1 MPIILNFLL
10 NVSDITGLKISD
22 TGNLT
27 TEEDDISITEDGLN
41 LLIKSYCR
49 ESGVRNLRKQIEK
62 IFRKAAFSKV
72 KEGTKN
78 IVIDK
83 DNLQTYVGKP
93 IYTRDKMYESTP
105 AGVCLGLA
113 WTSHGGSTLYI
124 ETIEQR
130 KRAKSTPNSENSN
143 GGGSIEYTG
152 NLGDVMKESIR

>member
-10 NVSDITGLKISD
+10 KVSDITGLKISD

-93 IYTRDKMYESTP
+93 IYTRDKMYECTP

-124 ETIEQR
+124 ETI
-130 KRAKSTPNSENSN
+130 
-143 GGGSIEYTG
+143 
-152 NLGDVMKESIR
+152 